1 MTLTPEGY
9 CPRLVDKDVDLMLRT
24 FRAVSIMGPKWCGK
38 TWTGENHA
46 NSEMR
51 IADSTGPIPNRD
63 IVASDPRVAMEGDQ
77 PRLIDEWQ
85 EVPQLWDK
93 VRSTVDSNPRT
104 GQYILTGSSVPVR
117 QKYVHSGTGRIGTLR
132 MGTMSLYEI
141 GDSDGAVSLL
151 SLFEGELGM
160 VDCGEV
166 WLDHLIDLA
175 IRGGWPGNDGGDG
188 DPGLLARGYV
198 DKVVEDA
205 AYLDGRRRSERKM
218 RMLIRSL
225 ARNES
230 TLASN
235 EKIMSDMRESDRETI
250 SSDTY
255 TDYMDCLDRL
265 FLTDDT
271 PCFSPNLRSDA
282 RIGKSPKRHLVDVS
296 LSIAALRYTKG
307 MLKEN
312 LDAFGFMFEA
322 MCEHD
327 IRLYA
332 EYLGGRMFHYRD
344 GRGREMDAVV
354 EMPDGRWGAFEIK
367 LGTGQIED
375 AARNLLSLSDF
386 FTRNGHPPAVLCVVC
401 GMTTYAYRRPDGV
414 YVVPLTSL
422 GP

>member
-198 DKVVEDA
+198 DKVEDA

-250 SSDTY
+250 SSATY

-271 PCFSPNLRSDA
+271 PCFSPNLRS
-282 RIGKSPKRHLVDVS
+282 
-296 LSIAALRYTKG
+296 
-307 MLKEN
+307 
-312 LDAFGFMFEA
+312 EA

>member
-24 FRAVSIMGPKWCGK
+24 FRAVSIVGPKWCGK

-166 WLDHLIDLA
+166 RLDHLIDLA

-188 DPGLLARGYV
+188 DPGLLARDYV

-332 EYLGGRMFHYRD
+332 DIWEGGCSTTVTEGGGRWTR
-344 GRGREMDAVV
+344 
-354 EMPDGRWGAFEIK
+354 
-367 LGTGQIED
+367 
-375 AARNLLSLSDF
+375 SLRCR
-386 FTRNGHPPAVLCVVC
+386 TA
-401 GMTTYAYRRPDGV
+401 DGV
-414 YVVPLTSL
+414 PSRSSSEQ
-422 GP
+422 GR